1 MLDPVL
7 LQTFLAI
14 AQTRSFTRAAER
26 LGLRQSTVSQ
36 HIRKLEDEAGRRL
49 FVRDTHSVTMTAD
62 GEAMIEFARSILAAN
77 ERAERYFAGSELR
90 GRLRFG
96 ASDDFVASRLPGVLR
111 EFVRTHPLVEFE
123 LTVGLSGEL
132 NEKLAR
138 GELDLVCAKRRP
150 GEDRGRVVWHDR
162 LAWVSGD
169 LPRLDPSTP
178 VPLILYSPP
187 SVTRDIVLAA
197 LERSG
202 RPWRIACVSGSLNGL
217 RAAVLAGL
225 GITIFPAD
233 LIPAGLARLLD
244 TLFHFAD
251 RRQVFVQPLAVGL
264 TDVVPYT
271 ASLFDDRVQDA
282 FVRLSDLIAE
292 QSVKGQSGVQLQ
304 RSGGAR

>member
-36 HIRKLEDEAGRRL
+36 QIRKLEDEAGRRL

-62 GEAMIEFARSILAAN
+62 GEAMIAFARSILAAN

-96 ASDDFVASRLPGVLR
+96 ASEDFVTSRLPDLLR

-132 NEKLAR
+132 NEKLER
-138 GELDLVCAKRRP
+138 GELDLVCGKRRP
-150 GEDRGRVVWHDR
+150 GGDRGQVVRRDR

-169 LPRLDPSTP
+169 GPRLDPAVP
-178 VPLILYSPP
+178 LPLILYSPP
-187 SVTRDIVLAA
+187 SVTRDVVLAV

-202 RPWRIACVSGSLNGL
+202 RPWRIVCTSGSLSGL
-217 RAAVLAGL
+217 RAAALAGL
-225 GITIFPAD
+225 GVTVFSED
-233 LIPAGLARLLD
+233 LIPEGLAELPGGHGLPDLGIVEIVLFGAGR
-244 TLFHFAD
+244 TLSGPAAELAD
-251 RRQVFVQPLAVGL
+251 AILA
-264 TDVVPYT
+264 
-271 ASLFDDRVQDA
+271 
-282 FVRLSDLIAE
+282 
-292 QSVKGQSGVQLQ
+292 SGI
-304 RSGGAR
+304 RI

>member
-1 MLDPVL
+1 MSHTAIIVLVYHDDRAMLDPIL

-14 AQTRSFTRAAER
+14 AQTRNFTRAAER

-49 FVRDTHSVTMTAD
+49 LIRDTHSVTMTAD

-96 ASDDFVASRLPGVLR
+96 ASEDFVTSLLPEVLR

-123 LTVGLSGEL
+123 LTVGLSAEL
-132 NEKLAR
+132 YEKLER
-138 GELDLVCAKRRP
+138 GELDLVCGKRRP
-150 GEDRGRVVWHDR
+150 GEDRGRVVLRDR

-169 LPRLDPSTP
+169 LPRIDPSTP

-187 SVTRDIVLAA
+187 SITHDIVLAA

-202 RPWRIACVSGSLNGL
+202 RPWRIVCTSGSLSGL
-217 RAAVLAGL
+217 RTAALAGL
-225 GITIFPAD
+225 GVTVFPGD
-233 LIPAGLARLLD
+233 LIPTGLVELPSGHGLPDLGTIEIVLVGPGR
-244 TLFHFAD
+244 TLSGPAAELAD
-251 RRQVFVQPLAVGL
+251 AILA
-264 TDVVPYT
+264 
-271 ASLFDDRVQDA
+271 
-282 FVRLSDLIAE
+282 
-292 QSVKGQSGVQLQ
+292 SGI
-304 RSGGAR
+304 RM